1 MSNTGYFIFMVVFF
15 VIAIPAFIFGI
26 WCARRQQAMQERYRG
41 FFTRMQSFLFT
52 DLLLAALC
60 SVLVGIA
67 SIFVMGSTSAMYFIL
82 GPLVALIP
90 LSIYRK
96 LEARYGRMAARELA
110 RAMWIIEN
118 GKAMKFALRFVSVMT
133 FEMLPK
139 TCIATTDGIAC
150 VVRCGENS
158 YIDADGNLYSREDL
172 I

>member
-1 MSNTGYFIFMVVFF
+1 MSDTGYVIFMVVFF
-15 VIAIPAFIFGI
+15 AIAIPAFIFSI

-41 FFTRMQSFLFT
+41 FFTRTQSFLFAT
-52 DLLLAALC
+52 LLLAAVC

-67 SIFVMGSTSAMYFIL
+67 SIFVMGSTSVMYFIL
-82 GPLVALIP
+82 GPLVALVP

-96 LEARYGRMAARELA
+96 LASRYGRMAARELA
-110 RAMWIIEN
+110 RAMYIIET
-118 GKAMKFALRFVSVMT
+118 GRAMKFAVRFVGVMT

-158 YIDADGNLYSREDL
+158 YIDAEGNLYGREDL
-172 I
+172 L

>member
-1 MSNTGYFIFMVVFF
+1 MRDTGYVIFMVVFF
-15 VIAIPAFIFGI
+15 AIAIPAFIFSI

-41 FFTRMQSFLFT
+41 FFTRVQSFLFT
-52 DLLLAALC
+52 NLLLAALC
-60 SVLVGIA
+60 SILVGIA
-67 SIFVMGSTSAMYFIL
+67 SIFVMGSTSVMYFIL

-133 FEMLPK
+133 FDMLPK
-139 TCIATTDGIAC
+139 ACITTTDGIVC

-158 YIDADGNLYSREDL
+158 YIDAEGNLYSREDL